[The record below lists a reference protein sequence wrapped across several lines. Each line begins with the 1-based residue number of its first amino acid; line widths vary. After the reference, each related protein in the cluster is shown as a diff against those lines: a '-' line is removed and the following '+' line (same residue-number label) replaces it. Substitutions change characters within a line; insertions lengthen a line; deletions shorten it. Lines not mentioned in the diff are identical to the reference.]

1 MSKVNGKFYLR
12 LNFKTLTN
20 LINLTVLRNKYLIFK
35 EADGKIAMMVKIHAI
50 IIDHKDLKLSILLA
64 LPLLYE
70 YINSFMINNNKKISN
85 EQFPSSFQQIALT
98 VVNLFTVNSRAWSAT
113 FWGSCC

>member
-1 MSKVNGKFYLR
+1 MSKVNGKFYIR

-64 LPLLYE
+64 LPLLSE
-70 YINSFMINNNKKISN
+70 YINSFMINNKKISN